1 MPIIPWNRDRS
12 ADWSLL
18 PVLLAIALIASAWPM
33 QASALSQSR
42 VLLFDGSIIVGD
54 IVSYR
59 SDAVTLN
66 TSFNRELSIESSLI
80 KDIEASAEDLS
91 IATLL
96 LKDGRKVEAAP
107 FLVTSG
113 LLALSDGEI
122 VKLSDVDKLN
132 PEPWKWG
139 RATHGRVWLQSR

>member
-1 MPIIPWNRDRS
+1 MSIIPWNRDRS

-66 TSFNRELSIESSLI
+66 TSFNRELSY
-80 KDIEASAEDLS
+80 
-91 IATLL
+91 
-96 LKDGRKVEAAP
+96 RVE
-107 FLVTSG
+107 L
-113 LLALSDGEI
+113 D
-122 VKLSDVDKLN
+122 
-132 PEPWKWG
+132 
-139 RATHGRVWLQSR
+139 